1 MNPLIKK
8 LSGAG
13 GVLALIGA
21 MFQMLHSEQQV
32 LRKENQELRDRVI
45 VLETKENWQHGTY
58 ALAEEAARKAV
69 EVDRELR
76 RSGK

>member
-13 GVLALIGA
+13 GVLALLGT
-21 MFQMLHSEQQV
+21 MFSMLHSEQQT

-45 VLETKENWQHGTY
+45 VLETKERWRHGTY
-58 ALAEEAARKAV
+58 EPAEEAARAV
-69 EVDRELR
+69 VEAERAKRTGSE
-76 RSGK
+76 